1 MSAGGNGRNIIA
13 MHSDAG
19 IEQRIEIKLELNQ
32 VYYTEY
38 CENYLNSHST
48 VILRINCILNQVRFS
63 IFFLL
68 ILSTAVLVKAIC
80 VLVLNIS
87 LVSYTHTCIT
97 F

>member
-38 CENYLNSHST
+38 CENYLN
-48 VILRINCILNQVRFS
+48 I
-63 IFFLL
+63 
-68 ILSTAVLVKAIC
+68 
-80 VLVLNIS
+80 
-87 LVSYTHTCIT
+87 
-97 F
+97 